1 MFIHSTLYAV
11 APDVPVSYTRLPLCH
26 TFIADKSQAYLY
38 AFNCLQ
44 YAFYSECI
52 DCCDRII
59 TNIKDEPLHDV
70 NLIRGKA
77 YAHIHR
83 RQMWYV
89 IQNRL
94 LDVTVPWKKG
104 DFVDTCAVN
113 AKNAVRDL
121 GIALDQGLL
130 DQDGSFLFDMAMLN
144 HVLIKKQLEDC
155 NRCLLCRRRGVKL
168 KNSHTVPKFL
178 LKELNTQTS
187 KHLKELGLEIDGWEL
202 FHNVSGKFKAD
213 TANTC
218 MVYTLLCERCEQC
231 LSQNGE
237 DQFHKKILPLMYT
250 ESDDVQIV
258 NYDNTLY
265 SFCLGVLFRSF
276 ANTPFVYFVN
286 ADEIYSLLVAC
297 RQHLIHLPA
306 KISQKKIIPHP
317 PSVKGLGQMVSP
329 DIYLIMNPSKL
340 HVANSN
346 IIPLAAFMTNGA
358 AALFLK
364 RPLNKEPRTELCHA
378 VVVHM
383 GICNII
389 VPFSPAQNALLD
401 EAYHIYPQGGVY
413 PILPEISRW
422 KATPPGVFQ
431 AFCDFAV
438 NFLKQSQQVIS
449 GMKTT
454 KSDSRKAD
462 SLLEIIEQSSNFLQT
477 GPADIP
483 TLKSMPIPPEE
494 IELVSMFASKSPLP
508 VQLLPE
514 GMYITYNPPKL
525 TLQEGYIL
533 LCHIHDKDQN
543 QTFFV
548 AGTSAQVSEG
558 KFIVVVTATDEIEN
572 FEMVEGVCLSIKG
585 DGSLCVTGHL
595 QEPTTEKLRQSKY
608 SRIGRV
614 MDRVMNAMN
623 MLVQRCGSPNTF
635 LHHAL
640 IQTRSVSVTTRT
652 K

>member
-1 MFIHSTLYAV
+1 M
-11 APDVPVSYTRLPLCH
+11 
-26 TFIADKSQAYLY
+26 
-38 AFNCLQ
+38 
-44 YAFYSECI
+44 
-52 DCCDRII
+52 
-59 TNIKDEPLHDV
+59 KDEPLYDV

-83 RQMWYV
+83 RQMWH
-89 IQNRL
+89 IMQNGL

-104 DFVDTCAVN
+104 DFVDTCAIN
-113 AKNAVRDL
+113 AKNSIRDL

-130 DQDGSFLFDMAMLN
+130 DQDGSFLLDMAMLN

-178 LKELNTQTS
+178 LKEFNTQTS
-187 KHLKELGLEIDGWEL
+187 KHLKELGLEVDGWEL
-202 FHNVSGKFKAD
+202 FHNVSGKFRAD
-213 TANTC
+213 TANKC
-218 MVYTLLCERCEQC
+218 SVYALLCERCEQC

-237 DQFHKKILPLMYT
+237 DQFHKEILPLVYT
-250 ESDDVQIV
+250 ESDDVEII

-276 ANTPFVYFVN
+276 ATTTFMYCFN

-306 KISQKKIIPHP
+306 KISEKKRIPHP
-317 PSVKGLGQMVSP
+317 PSVKGLVQMIPP

-340 HVANSN
+340 HVDNSN
-346 IIPLAAFMTNGA
+346 IVPLAGFMTNGA
-358 AALFLK
+358 ATFFL
-364 RPLNKEPRTELCHA
+364 RHPLNKEPKTQLCHA

-383 GICNII
+383 GICNVI

-401 EAYHIYPQGGVY
+401 EAYRIYPQGGVY
-413 PILPEISRW
+413 PILPELSRW

-431 AFCDFAV
+431 TFCDFAV
-438 NFLKQSQQVIS
+438 SFFKQYQQVIS

-454 KSDSRKAD
+454 KGDSRKAD
-462 SLLEIIEQSSNFLQT
+462 SLLAMMEQSSNIFQT
-477 GPADIP
+477 GPIDIP

-494 IELVSMFASKSPLP
+494 IELVSMFTSKSYLR

-525 TLQEGYIL
+525 TLKEGYTL

-548 AGTSAQVSEG
+548 AGTSALISQG
-558 KFIVVVTATDEIEN
+558 KFIVIVTATEQTEN
-572 FEMVEGVCLSIKG
+572 FERVEGVHLTIKG

-595 QEPTTEKLRQSKY
+595 QEPTTEWLRRSKY
-608 SRIGRV
+608 SRISMV

-623 MLVQRCGSPNTF
+623 ILVQRCGSPNTF

-640 IQTRSVSVTTRT
+640 IQTRSVSVTTKT
-652 K
+652 NVV